1 MPRHTS
7 RNGVN
12 CVFYF
17 RSVCREFIRK
27 LFYKVL
33 RLRDSHSVSGNDD
46 DFFRVTQKFCGVF
59 NLFIGFFFR
68 LYFNGRR
75 FFFFRLFKRYF
86 RGFVHVG
93 DKLLKGILCVSEIQV
108 NALFA

>member
-17 RSVCREFIRK
+17 RAARSELIRK

-33 RLRDSHSVSGNDD
+33 CLRDSHSVSGNDD

-59 NLFIGFFFR
+59 NLFSGFFFR

-86 RGFVHVG
+86 RRFIHVG
-93 DKLLKGILCVSEIQV
+93 DKLLKGILRVAEIQV

>member
-12 CVFYF
+12 CVFHF
-17 RSVCREFIRK
+17 RSARGELIRK
-27 LFYKVL
+27 LLYKML

-59 NLFIGFFFR
+59 NLFSGFFFR
-68 LYFNGRR
+68 LFFNGCG

-86 RGFVHVG
+86 RRFIHVG
-93 DKLLKGILCVSEIQV
+93 DKLLKGILRVAEIQV